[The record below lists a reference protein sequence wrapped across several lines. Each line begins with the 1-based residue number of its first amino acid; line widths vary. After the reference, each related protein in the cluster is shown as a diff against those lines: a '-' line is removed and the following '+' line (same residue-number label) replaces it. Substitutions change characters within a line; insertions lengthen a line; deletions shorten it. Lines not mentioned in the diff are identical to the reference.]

1 MNREHTDDWLDALG
15 ALARHDRQTL
25 DALPDGGLDDLPADD
40 PRRPLDAAERDDILT
55 AIRAQRAA
63 EQPAEHPAEH
73 APDLPLADVA
83 APSPPGTTRRRG
95 VIYGLV
101 TLALAAIVALV
112 VLRPAPDALPAYT
125 LEATAGAQQVRG
137 AEQATITPT
146 YTPGTRLRL
155 VLRPATAPAT
165 PVTAAIALT
174 GPDGPV
180 DWRPALTVGQSGAVK
195 LDVTLTG
202 DLALPP
208 GAYTATLTVTDGEI
222 TRVVEHAFT
231 VSKGTP

>member
-25 DALPDGGLDDLPADD
+25 DDLPDGGLDDLPADD

-55 AIRAQRAA
+55 AIRAQRA
-63 EQPAEHPAEH
+63 AEHPAEH

-101 TLALAAIVALV
+101 TLALAAVVALV
-112 VLRPAPDALPAYT
+112 VLRPAPNALPAYT
-125 LEATAGAQQVRG
+125 LEATAGAQQLRG
-137 AEQATITPT
+137 AEQPTITPT

-155 VLRPATAPAT
+155 VLRPATAPAALA
-165 PVTAAIALT
+165 TAAIALT

-180 DWRPALTVGQSGAVK
+180 ATWRPTLSVGQSGAVK
-195 LDVTLTG
+195 LDATLSG

-208 GAYTATLTVTDGEI
+208 GAYTATLTVTDGES

-231 VSKGTP
+231 VSNGTP